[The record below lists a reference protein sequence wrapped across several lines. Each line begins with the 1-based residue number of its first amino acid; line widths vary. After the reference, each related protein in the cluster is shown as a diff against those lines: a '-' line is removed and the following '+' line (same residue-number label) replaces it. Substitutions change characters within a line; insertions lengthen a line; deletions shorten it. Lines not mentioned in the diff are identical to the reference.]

1 MCDINVCVCIRGIST
16 MVNVEINSNC
26 SNKNKK
32 RNKNEMATEIYRE
45 REHMVYNMIC
55 KKQTQLSNRITSV
68 QNGRK

>member
-1 MCDINVCVCIRGIST
+1 

-32 RNKNEMATEIYRE
+32 RNKNEMATEIYIERE